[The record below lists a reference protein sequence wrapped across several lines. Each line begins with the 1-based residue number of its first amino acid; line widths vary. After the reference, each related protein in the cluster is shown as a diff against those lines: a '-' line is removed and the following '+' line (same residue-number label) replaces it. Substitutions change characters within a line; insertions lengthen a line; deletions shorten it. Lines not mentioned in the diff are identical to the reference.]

1 MGNGRQEI
9 RLSNRIG
16 DVQTRLD
23 TVREL
28 ASVVTAMR
36 GIAAARVREA
46 FARLPGIR
54 ACAGEIGAAIADA
67 MTLARP
73 PEPASPPNDTTT
85 GAMVVV
91 VLGAEQGFVG
101 TFNHR
106 IMQAAQ
112 AAATDCAEYFVIGER
127 AGLVAT
133 EFGLPVAWTAGMIVH
148 ADAVDELADRI
159 VNALYHRLGTG
170 GVSRVALVHGSP
182 EAVGTSEIVATSL
195 LPFDFRRFKPVVRHF
210 APLIALPVLQ
220 LQERLVEEYVYTQ
233 ICEALVLSFGAE
245 NEARMRAM
253 IAARRNIDETARDL
267 TREYQHLRQEQITT
281 EIVEL
286 SIADGGHPA

>member
-1 MGNGRQEI
+1 M
-9 RLSNRIG
+9 SNRIG

-23 TVREL
+23 TVKEL

-54 ACAGEIGAAIADA
+54 ACADEIGAAIADA

-73 PEPASPPNDTTT
+73 PEPASPPPDAAA

-106 IMQAAQ
+106 ILQAAQ
-112 AAATDCAEYFVIGER
+112 AAATDRTEYFVIGDR

-133 EFGLPVAWTAGMIVH
+133 EFGLPVTWTAGMIVH
-148 ADAVDELADRI
+148 ADAVADLAGRI
-159 VNALYHRLGTG
+159 VNALYRRLGTG

-182 EAVGTSEIVATSL
+182 AAVGTAEIVATSL
-195 LPFDFRRFKPVVRHF
+195 LPLDFQRFKPVVRPF
-210 APLIALPVLQ
+210 SPLVTLPVRQ

-233 ICEALVLSFGAE
+233 ICEALVLAFGAE

-253 IAARRNIDETARDL
+253 IAARRNIDETAREL
-267 TREYQHLRQEQITT
+267 TRECQHLRQEQITT

-286 SIADGGHPA
+286 SIVDGGNTA